1 MKKSVVGVIAF
12 SILLTGVNAFDLG
25 DITKGLEKGKEVAKK
40 AGVVKS
46 PDDIV
51 KDNINDKKNIEAC
64 KQYYHKNKIA
74 YRGSNDILE
83 PKKAK
88 YKKERYFVN
97 PDSLSKHDRDEL
109 DALIK
114 SYQKAIKELEKQ
126 DFDISKHSKKNL
138 DNHALCKF
146 ILTESKTLKADDHS
160 KFDKETEKYDKK

>member
-40 AGVVKS
+40 AGVIKS

-74 YRGSNDILE
+74 YRGSNDILSPTKTRRE
-83 PKKAK
+83 ASNDFTDYDKK
-88 YKKERYFVN
+88 
-97 PDSLSKHDRDEL
+97 EL
-109 DALIK
+109 DALVK

-146 ILTESKTLKADDHS
+146 ILTESKILKADDHS